1 MDNMSKVLGVGPSMS
16 RAKSTL
22 GSASRHPRHSLPRLV
37 LGLLLAVIGAVV
49 LALLVDLRGLVS
61 AAQVLTGR
69 PLLLAALLATY
80 TGAFWLRAV
89 AWRRLATSP
98 VSTYSLFTVL
108 QAALLIN
115 HLLPFKLGEVA
126 RPILAAR
133 RGMPFAEA
141 VATTGVARILDLSA
155 LIVVA
160 AVMGSLLPLDA
171 PGEGWARLLVAPAA
185 LATALAAGLVAVRSR
200 SMQIPLMGPLRSR
213 IDALRTQLRL
223 MSVWR
228 LVGAA
233 ALTAPSWVLEAGV
246 LIVAANALGT
256 ELSVM
261 AAIAITAFTIV
272 FQIFHVTPGGIGVYE
287 ASMTGALLA
296 VGMSFDDALAL
307 AVFTHGLKFAYSYT
321 VGLLFAVVAAREFL
335 SVRWAFPMRGSSD
348 GTRSASRTEIL
359 AARAWNVLNEG
370 KPFTPVFTVGVIV
383 LLSLPH
389 IMEPGHWLRSGA
401 AMLALV
407 PLFVVFYRFDFPLKL
422 RAALWAY
429 IALFLVGFRFF
440 DIAALSLMVGLYLT
454 FTVVL
459 WGTVY
464 YRLRIGTPWTNFT
477 RFWRLVLENP
487 DPTSGNFLEQV
498 PKVALL
504 VLAFQMLVQGPG
516 FGAVLSFEIFVLGIG
531 VTALLLHQWFF
542 NWPPAPALA
551 PTRLRAYPGERRSRR
566 FIAIV
571 IDGCRADR
579 LAEATTPF
587 IDRLR
592 REGADYTNTATVYPA
607 RTVTGFSSMLTGAP
621 PKIHGMRS
629 NFVPSLGVKCESVF
643 DSLRSSGRKGK
654 LVGIAHLVDA
664 FGERDVETVTAVTD
678 NDEIDYA
685 LVSRARSVM
694 DSDDP
699 DLLVLQLLSVDQTGH
714 ARGSYNDEYL
724 AKIEESDRIIEEFL
738 GWCERR
744 GYLQDATVLI
754 TSDHGQGIGIGGH
767 GHMSRSETYVP
778 CIMWGKGVEL
788 SGPIDEPRSVMDV
801 APTIAYYLGVQ
812 PPGGSVGQ
820 VLGVVERGTTSR
832 PVAVVVPAHNEA
844 ENLSSTLAEIPRSRV
859 PDLKVVVVDDG
870 STDGTAEIARRCG
883 ADVVVRHEC
892 NRGLGAALRTGLA
905 AAREMDARA
914 AVYVDAD
921 GEYPPAQIP
930 DLLAPIEADEADYVL
945 GSRYLG
951 SRDGQTLSRFIANK
965 LFTAMLCVA
974 SGRLISDGQ
983 TGFRAFSRRALEC
996 AEIIHDYNY
1005 AQVLTLDLLKK
1016 GMKLREVPI
1025 HYRRRANGTS
1035 FIGPRY
1041 LWRVPLAMVKEMLST

>member
-1 MDNMSKVLGVGPSMS
+1 MSGDKSILGAVVRRSGQ
-16 RAKSTL
+16 
-22 GSASRHPRHSLPRLV
+22 SLPRLV
-37 LGLLLAVIGAVV
+37 LGLLLAVIAGAV
-49 LALLVDLRGLVS
+49 LALLVDFGDI
-61 AAQVLTGR
+61 AAAAKALTGR
-69 PLLLAALLATY
+69 PVLLAALLASY
-80 TGAFWLRAV
+80 TGAFWLRAA
-89 AWRRLATSP
+89 AWGRLTASP
-98 VSTYSLFTVL
+98 VSVFSLFAVL

-126 RPILAAR
+126 RPVLAAR
-133 RGMPFAEA
+133 RGIPFAEA
-141 VATTGVARILDLSA
+141 VATTGVARLLDLAA
-155 LIVVA
+155 LILIA
-160 AVMGSLLPLDA
+160 AVAGSMLPIAA
-171 PGEGWARLLVAPAA
+171 PGEGWVRLLAAPAA
-185 LATALAAGLVAVRSR
+185 LAIVLGAALVIVRSR
-200 SMQIPLMGPLRSR
+200 SIPLPAVGPLQSR
-213 IDALRTQLRL
+213 LDALRTQLR
-223 MSVWR
+223 R
-228 LVGAA
+228 LSASRLIAA
-233 ALTAPSWVLEAGV
+233 AAWTAPSWVLEAGV
-246 LIVAANALGT
+246 LIAAANALGL
-256 ELSVM
+256 ELSIA

-272 FQIFHVTPGGIGVYE
+272 FQLFHVTPGGIGVYE
-287 ASMTGALLA
+287 ASMAGALYA
-296 VGMSFDDALAL
+296 HGMSFDDALTL

-321 VGLLFAVVAAREFL
+321 VGLLFTVIAAGGL
-335 SVRWAFPMRGSSD
+335 ASARWPGSIRGSAD
-348 GTRSASRTEIL
+348 GSRSASRIEIV

-370 KPFTPVFTVGVIV
+370 KPFTPVFTVGVIA

-389 IMEPGHWLRSGA
+389 VTEPGYWPRAGA
-401 AMLALV
+401 AMLALI
-407 PLFVVFYRFDFPLKL
+407 PLFVVFYRFDFPLNL
-422 RAALWAY
+422 RAALWVYA
-429 IALFLVGFRFF
+429 ALFLVAFRFVDF
-440 DIAALSLMVGLYLT
+440 AAVSLVVGLYLA
-454 FTVVL
+454 FTVGL

-498 PKVALL
+498 PKVTLL
-504 VLAFQMLVQGPG
+504 VLAFQMLAQGPG
-516 FGAVLSFEIFVLGIG
+516 AGAVLWFEIFVLGIG
-531 VTALLLHQWFF
+531 VTALLIHQWFF
-542 NWPPAPALA
+542 NWPPAPSLA
-551 PTRLRAYPGERRSRR
+551 PTRLRAGSDHGRARR

-621 PKIHGMRS
+621 PKVHGMRS

-643 DSLRSSGRKGK
+643 DSLRASGRNGK

-678 NDEIDYA
+678 NDEIDHA
-685 LVSRARSVM
+685 LVSRARRVM
-694 DSDDP
+694 EDDDP

-744 GYLQDATVLI
+744 GYLRDATVLI

-778 CIMWGKGVEL
+778 CILWGKGVER

-801 APTIAYYLGVQ
+801 APTIAYYLGAQ
-812 PPGGSVGQ
+812 PPGESVGQ
-820 VLGVVERGTTSR
+820 VLGVAEREEAPR
-832 PVAVVVPAHNEA
+832 PVAVVVPAHDEA
-844 ENLSSTLAEIPRSRV
+844 GNLPSTLAEMPRSRV
-859 PDLKVVVVDDG
+859 PDLKVIVVDDG
-870 STDGTAEIARRCG
+870 STDGSGEVARRCG
-883 ADVVVRHEC
+883 ADVVVRHER

-905 AAREMDARA
+905 AARDMDARA

-930 DLLAPIEADEADYVL
+930 DLLAPIEAGEADYVL

-951 SRDGQTLSRFIANK
+951 SRDGQALSRFVANK

-974 SGRLISDGQ
+974 AGRLISDGQ

-1016 GMKLREVPI
+1016 GMRLREVPI
-1025 HYRRRANGTS
+1025 HYRRRTSGRS

-1041 LWRVPLAMVKEMLST
+1041 LWRVPVAMVREMLST